1 MQPLRIAVCV
11 AAALF
16 SLLCLTAAG
25 SQVVKAPKPS
35 HIVMALGSIFLLCAV
50 LANALGSSLDWLA
63 ALLAGG
69 LLCGAA
75 IQNGRSS
82 GSFHPSH
89 HILRALFCLLLVLGF
104 LFV

>member
-1 MQPLRIAVCV
+1 MQPLRIFVCA

-16 SLLCLTAAG
+16 SLLCMTAAG

-35 HIVMALGSIFLLCAV
+35 HIVMALGSILLLCAV
-50 LANALGSSLDWLA
+50 LVNALGSSLDWLA

-69 LLCGAA
+69 LICGAA

-82 GSFHPSH
+82 GTFHLSH
-89 HILRALFCLLLVLGF
+89 HVVRAALCVLLAAGF
-104 LFV
+104 AFV